1 MNCYFLAKIF
11 IMSLPSFYVEMSDSK
26 FENIKSMDVKYEIF
40 HDNTHPG
47 FKHSNDIL
55 YKKAPNVIIKVF
67 NK

>member
-11 IMSLPSFYVEMSDSK
+11 IMSLPSFYFGMSDSK
-26 FENIKSMDVKYEIF
+26 FENIKPMDVKYEIF
-40 HDNTHPG
+40 NYNTYPG